1 VPTVSEL
8 KVVVAADTRQLES
21 GLRAANE
28 SVRAF
33 AGQAEQAGRGVSALF
48 SSVIPGAVAVAAG
61 MIGVKLVGA
70 VAGAVGG
77 IARLGVSFNAQM
89 EQAKAGFTT
98 LLGSAEKA
106 QAFLR
111 ELADFARTSPFTMES
126 SLRGAQNLMA
136 MGFAARDVIPWLKTI
151 GNVSAA
157 LGGSS
162 ETYFQIAYALGQI
175 QARGKLAG
183 QEILQLAN
191 AGVNVNQVFEVMSQQ
206 TGKSVAELKKMQ
218 EQGQITADMFLR
230 AFREWSETRFGDAL
244 ANQANTFSGALSNL
258 KDTLRITVGEALS
271 PFFEFLKRI
280 VVGLADL
287 VNAPGFSRFAE
298 TVKGAM
304 TMAFSAVSEIGGRI
318 VEWIRRHLTW
328 EDVERAFV
336 ALVVAVRTGWEIL
349 KTVVTTVGATVVS
362 VGKAIA
368 NALSPVGRA
377 VSDAMSSAAR
387 ETGQANRSFAY
398 WAGFTTGMIT
408 RVVTALGG
416 LVQAFATAFG
426 SILRIV
432 TTVGTLIARVMVALL
447 SPFSRHSPSLVE
459 QVQMGTQAIGEAWQ
473 SLEQR
478 VRPVFQ
484 RIGDGMREL
493 GTAAR
498 EAATTAA
505 GVWRDEFLPS
515 VTRVLAGVTTAV
527 DETARTIARRLA
539 GDIGG
544 AMAAFRDQA
553 MEWWGGLV
561 RGDLIDEDLTAVAQ
575 RIREF
580 AGTSA
585 AVLQTLSASV
595 LQLWDDFRSG
605 NVTAEEA
612 RTRLEALK
620 TAAEQASGGF
630 EAFQTFVQQLQ
641 GEIRRLDD
649 EIREL
654 EQRIKNL
661 AQMPLVGEGAA
672 QEQIRRLE
680 LQKDLL
686 EAAKSAVESGAGA
699 RYTTEIQ
706 RALDQTNQA
715 LAEAVAAGASPE
727 QIRRLEELR
736 DAYQQALGYATMD
749 AETLEKQLEQV
760 NQQLEASQRLSDVTF
775 GAMHE
780 VLQGLGERPQAETPF
795 SELTKQIIA
804 ATQALDD
811 LIERREGLQEIYTGA
826 QSVADS
832 FQAGMQNVSKLT
844 ETLEN
849 VIPKLEEAA
858 GGGGGVADALGDAAL
873 NSEDLSAKLEDMK
886 SPLSDIEQ
894 AMKDFEQ
901 GVQDANT
908 RFGDLKTT
916 IDDINEKAKAFSE
929 WLDKWSQKIEE
940 FKGKLEP
947 IRGAASFALQPERL
961 LAGPVA
967 GPVVDVANLL
977 PLPEDVKREV
987 TEWALKV
994 GSPAYQAWSL
1004 WRDLQKD
1011 ETQQAAK
1018 DVFKGAL
1025 DFAIDQLPQ
1034 GVQDKLPTLAA
1045 VGGSVV
1051 EQIGKG
1057 MENSSDP
1064 VKRAVGSVLS
1074 RIGGWIEEHAGDLKS
1089 DGSKVTAHLGSGV
1102 EQEKP
1107 TLVKSAENAIRG
1119 IGSWITDNAGTL
1131 TDWGK
1136 SIASTIADAV
1146 ASKKDDLKKKF
1157 DEFVHGIKEWI
1168 DDKVGTFT
1176 EWGKQIASAIADGI
1190 RSIKLPLPSVSVGVK
1205 WVDPDQSGPIPSIP
1219 VPTFDVKW
1227 MQSGGIVR
1235 RPTLLGAG
1243 EAGPEAILPLDSRGV
1258 SVLADALA
1266 RALLAVNARAGTATP
1281 TYQVRIYLGEREL
1294 RDVVKQTIVEALR

>member
-1 VPTVSEL
+1 MPTVSEL
-8 KVVVAADTRQLES
+8 KVVVAADTSQLES
-21 GLRAANE
+21 GLRAANMN
-28 SVRAF
+28 VRAF
-33 AGQAEQAGRGVSALF
+33 AGLAEQAGRGISALF
-48 SSVIPGAVAVAAG
+48 SSVIPGAVTVAAG

-77 IARLGVSFNAQM
+77 IARLGVSFNAQL
-89 EQAKAGFTT
+89 EQAAAGFRT

-106 QAFLR
+106 QSFLR
-111 ELADFARTSPFTMES
+111 DLADFARTSPFTMES
-126 SLRGAQNLMA
+126 SLQGAQNLMA

-162 ETYFQIAYALGQI
+162 DTYFRIAYALGQI

-218 EQGQITADMFLR
+218 EQGKITADMFLR

-258 KDTLRITVGEALS
+258 KDTLEITVGDALS
-271 PFFEFLKRI
+271 PFFDFVKRI
-280 VVGLADL
+280 VVGLTDL
-287 VNAPGFSRFAE
+287 VNSPGFSRFGE
-298 TVKGAM
+298 TVKSAM
-304 TMAFSAVSEIGGRI
+304 TMAFSAVSEVGGRI

-336 ALVVAVRTGWEIL
+336 RLVVAVRTGWEIL
-349 KTVVTTVGATVVS
+349 KAIVTAIGIALVS
-362 VGKAIA
+362 VGKALVDGFA
-368 NALSPVGRA
+368 PVRQA
-377 VSDAMSSAAR
+377 VRDAMSAAAR
-387 ETGQANRSFAY
+387 ETGLANRSFAY
-398 WAGFTTGMIT
+398 WAGFTSGMIT
-408 RVVTALGG
+408 RVVTELGG
-416 LVQAFATAFG
+416 LVQSFATAFG

-447 SPFSRHSPSLVE
+447 SPFSRRSPSLVE
-459 QVQMGTQAIGEAWQ
+459 QVQMGTQAISDAWQ

-493 GTAAR
+493 GAATR
-498 EAATTAA
+498 EAATSAA

-515 VTRVLAGVTTAV
+515 VSRVLAGVTTAV

-544 AMAAFRDQA
+544 AMAAFRDQV
-553 MEWWGGLV
+553 MVWWGGLV
-561 RGDLIDEDLTAVAQ
+561 RGDLIDEDLTQVAQ

-585 AVLQTLSASV
+585 AVLQTLSTSV
-595 LQLWDDFRSG
+595 LQLWDGFRSG
-605 NVTAEEA
+605 NVTTEEA

-630 EAFQTFVQQLQ
+630 EAFQTFVRELQ
-641 GEIRRLDD
+641 SEIRRLDD

-654 EQRIKNL
+654 EQRIKGL
-661 AQMPLVGEGAA
+661 ANMPLAGEGAA
-672 QEQIRRLE
+672 QQQIRRLE

-686 EAAKSAVESGAGA
+686 EAAKAAVESGSGA
-699 RYTTEIQ
+699 RFTTEIQ
-706 RALDQTNQA
+706 RALDETNQA

-727 QIRRLEELR
+727 QVRRLEELR

-749 AETLEKQLEQV
+749 AETLKKQLERVNEQLQV
-760 NQQLEASQRLSDVTF
+760 SRRLSDVTF
-775 GAMHE
+775 GAMRE

-795 SELTKQIIA
+795 GELTVQIVA

-811 LIERREGLQEIYTGA
+811 LIERRGALQEIYADA

-832 FQAGMQNVSKLT
+832 FQSGMQNVAKLT
-844 ETLEN
+844 ETLEQ
-849 VIPKLEEAA
+849 VIPKLDKAA
-858 GGGGGVADALGDAAL
+858 GGGGGVAAALEDAAL
-873 NSEDLSAKLEDMK
+873 NVEDLDAKLEDIK

-894 AMKDFEQ
+894 AMRDFEQ

-916 IDDINEKAKAFSE
+916 IDDINDKAKAFSE
-929 WLDKWSQKIEE
+929 WLDRWSQKIEG
-940 FKGKLEP
+940 FRGRLER
-947 IRGAASFALQPERL
+947 ITGAVNFGIKPEL
-961 LAGPVA
+961 LFAGPVA
-967 GPVVDVANLL
+967 GPIAYVANLL
-977 PLPEDVKREV
+977 PLPEEMERQV

-994 GSPAYQAWSL
+994 GSPAYQAWSV
-1004 WRDLQKD
+1004 WRKWQTGEAQQTAK
-1011 ETQQAAK
+1011 ET
-1018 DVFKGAL
+1018 FKGVL

-1034 GVQDKLPTLAA
+1034 GLQDKLPTLAA
-1045 VGGSVV
+1045 VGGSVI
-1051 EQIGKG
+1051 EEIGKG

-1064 VKRAVGSVLS
+1064 FKRAVGSVLS
-1074 RIGGWIEEHAGDLKS
+1074 RIGGWIEERAGDLRS
-1089 DGSKVTAHLGSGV
+1089 DGSRVMAYLGSGV

-1119 IGSWITDNAGTL
+1119 IGGWITDNAATL

-1136 SIASTIADAV
+1136 SIAATIADAV

-1157 DEFVHGIKEWI
+1157 DEFIYGIKEWI
-1168 DDKVGTFT
+1168 DSKISTFT

-1205 WVDPDQSGPIPSIP
+1205 WVDPDQSGPIPAIP

-1227 MQSGGIVR
+1227 MASGGIVR

-1258 SVLADALA
+1258 GILADALA
-1266 RALLAVNARAGTATP
+1266 QALLAVNARTGTATP